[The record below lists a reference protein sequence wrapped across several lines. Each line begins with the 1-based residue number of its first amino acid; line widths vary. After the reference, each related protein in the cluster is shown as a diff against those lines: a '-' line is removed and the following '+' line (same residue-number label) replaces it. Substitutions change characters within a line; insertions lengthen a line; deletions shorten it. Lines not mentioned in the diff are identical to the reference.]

1 MKNSQVNVSRRHLIK
16 LGAGAVGT
24 GLVTVGLA
32 SQNSKAE
39 AETTPAKLKPTEVPK
54 TDVETPV
61 NAAEKQAANPDDA
74 LKILMEGNDRF
85 VGNKRKF
92 PNQNIT
98 RLSQVAKK
106 QTPFAAILGCADS
119 RVPSEIVFDQG
130 FGDLFVCRVA
140 GNVASDEDVGSLEFG
155 TLVLGAKVIL
165 VLGHERCGAVD
176 ACIKGA
182 LVPGRI
188 GSIIEAIRPAVI
200 ETKNSSGDKLEAATK
215 SNVKYQVQHL
225 KESSVL
231 SQLIADNKLKIVGGY
246 YDLDTGKVTL
256 IPETV

>member
-1 MKNSQVNVSRRHLIK
+1 MKNSQLNVSRRNLIK

-24 GLVTVGLA
+24 GLVAVVA
-32 SQNSKAE
+32 SQKTEAE
-39 AETTPAKLKPTEVPK
+39 AQTTPRKPKPTSVPK

-61 NAAEKQAANPDDA
+61 NLAEKQGATPDEA
-74 LKILMEGNDRF
+74 LKILMDGNERF
-85 VGNKRKF
+85 IGNKRKF

-98 RLSQVAKK
+98 RLSQVAQK

-155 TLVLGAKVIL
+155 SLVLGAKVIL

-182 LVPGRI
+182 VVPGRI
-188 GSIIEAIRPAVI
+188 GSIIEAIRPAVR
-200 ETKNSSGDKLEAATK
+200 ETKDVTGDRLEAATK
-215 SNVKYQVQHL
+215 ANVKHQVQHL

-231 SQLIADNKLKIVGGY
+231 SKLIAENKLKIVGGY

-256 IPETV
+256 IPEAV